1 MCLSY
6 LNVIGRVPVNI
17 IKHQMGSTHQVKPH
31 PTCFGAQQEQEVLRI
46 GTVEIVNQ
54 PLSLVGGGVS
64 IEPAE
69 GVAHVCT

>member
-1 MCLSY
+1 
-6 LNVIGRVPVNI
+6 
-17 IKHQMGSTHQVKPH
+17 MGSTHQVKPH

-64 IEPAE
+64 VEPAE